1 MNNYGS
7 AAKTK
12 PSLRFPG
19 FTNSWEYKKLGTL
32 AKRSSDKN
40 KTSSAVMV
48 LTNSAV
54 RGVVPQSDFF
64 NKEIAVQG
72 NLSNYR
78 KVQLDDFVYNPR
90 ISISSPVGPFKRNH
104 YGEGVMSPL
113 YTIYRFNNSENL
125 DFFETFFSTNK
136 WHKYMKSVANYGARH
151 DRMAIS
157 STDLDGIPLPYP
169 VQSEQVKI
177 AKLFKIIDAKVELQS
192 NKIKK
197 LNEYKKG
204 VMQSIFSQQARF
216 KDDHGNNYPNWQ
228 LHKAGSIFKNL
239 SNKNHNG
246 ELPVLA
252 VTQDR
257 GIVRRDSLA
266 KKIDSSQEGI
276 NNYKIIEPGDFVI
289 SLRSFQGGIEMS
301 KVRGISSPAYTVFR
315 QNDNTEVYPD
325 FFRFYFKK
333 ESFISQLS
341 GAVVGIRE
349 GKQISYSV
357 FADIQIPI
365 PTLEEQKKISQ
376 FLSTIDKKIDLEKS
390 VYKHIKNFRKILLQ
404 EMYA

>member
-125 DFFETFFSTNK
+125 DFF
-136 WHKYMKSVANYGARH
+136 
-151 DRMAIS
+151 
-157 STDLDGIPLPYP
+157 
-169 VQSEQVKI
+169 
-177 AKLFKIIDAKVELQS
+177 
-192 NKIKK
+192 
-197 LNEYKKG
+197 
-204 VMQSIFSQQARF
+204 
-216 KDDHGNNYPNWQ
+216 
-228 LHKAGSIFKNL
+228 
-239 SNKNHNG
+239 
-246 ELPVLA
+246 
-252 VTQDR
+252 
-257 GIVRRDSLA
+257 
-266 KKIDSSQEGI
+266 
-276 NNYKIIEPGDFVI
+276 
-289 SLRSFQGGIEMS
+289 
-301 KVRGISSPAYTVFR
+301 
-315 QNDNTEVYPD
+315 
-325 FFRFYFKK
+325 
-333 ESFISQLS
+333 
-341 GAVVGIRE
+341 
-349 GKQISYSV
+349 
-357 FADIQIPI
+357 
-365 PTLEEQKKISQ
+365 
-376 FLSTIDKKIDLEKS
+376 
-390 VYKHIKNFRKILLQ
+390 
-404 EMYA
+404 